1 MSQSM
6 SNVRGIL
13 RGVLMT
19 AKLSVDDIKLTE
31 DSITI
36 QWNDC
41 HRSQYGTK
49 ALRINC
55 GCAECVEEWS
65 HKKLLDPISVPNNL
79 VAEDF
84 MHVGKYAIQFLWS
97 DGHYTGIYPFDL
109 LATLCNCKDRK
120 IKH

>member
-1 MSQSM
+1 MDTVISVQLNQSDVLIEWSDGHKC
-6 SNVRGIL
+6 SNIARDL
-13 RGVLMT
+13 RL
-19 AKLSVDDIKLTE
+19 
-31 DSITI
+31 
-36 QWNDC
+36 
-41 HRSQYGTK
+41 
-49 ALRINC
+49 NC
-55 GCAECVEEWS
+55 QCAECGEEWS
-65 HKKLLDPISVPNNL
+65 HKKLLDPISVPNDL